1 VVETAVVIAASPP
14 NQTAPI
20 LADGAFVVAAD
31 GGADTALALGLHVD
45 LAIGDFDSLS
55 AGGLAAL
62 ERAGTRIEKHP
73 AAKNATDLE
82 LALDAALA
90 AAPRSI
96 LVVGSAGGRLD
107 HVLSSLELLASSRYV
122 GVELDAQLGDA
133 LVHVIRDSRAFQ
145 GTPGEL
151 LSLHAVHGAA
161 RGVLTEGLRYPL
173 VGETL
178 EPGSSRGVSN
188 VFAEPEARVSL
199 TEGVLLAIRPGVER

>member
-1 VVETAVVIAASPP
+1 MVETAIVIAASPP

-199 TEGVLLAIRPGVER
+199 TDGVLLAIRPGVER

>member
-199 TEGVLLAIRPGVER
+199 TDGVLLAIRPGVER

>member
-1 VVETAVVIAASPP
+1 MVETAVVIAASPP

>member
-1 VVETAVVIAASPP
+1 MVETAVVIAASPP

-199 TEGVLLAIRPGVER
+199 TDGVLLAIRPGVER

>member
-1 VVETAVVIAASPP
+1 MVETAVVIAASPP

-62 ERAGTRIEKHP
+62 GRAGTRIEKHP

-199 TEGVLLAIRPGVER
+199 TDGVLLAIRPGVER

>member
-45 LAIGDFDSLS
+45 LAIGDFDSIS

-199 TEGVLLAIRPGVER
+199 TDGVLLAIRPGVER

>member
-1 VVETAVVIAASPP
+1 VVETAIVIAASPP

-199 TEGVLLAIRPGVER
+199 TDGVLLAIRPGVER